1 MINFIKNLFKCR
13 EQQCNIPVVSHT
25 FIREGKEKTNTKI
38 VTSPRP
44 TVYPAPQTRIN
55 VWITDTCMD

>member
-1 MINFIKNLFKCR
+1 MLKFIKNLFKGKK
-13 EQQCNIPVVSHT
+13 QQCNIPVVSHT

-44 TVYPAPQTRIN
+44 NVYPAPQPRIN
-55 VWITDTCMD
+55 CG